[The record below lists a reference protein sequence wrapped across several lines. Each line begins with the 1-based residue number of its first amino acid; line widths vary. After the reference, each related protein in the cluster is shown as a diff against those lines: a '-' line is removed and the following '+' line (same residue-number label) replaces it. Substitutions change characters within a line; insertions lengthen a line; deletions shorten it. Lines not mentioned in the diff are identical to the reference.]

1 MVFVRSDARMRIA
14 SLRIPMESLYHNSL
28 NKKGDFNEKQK
39 RGLIIIILASFA
51 ILADIALFI
60 LEKSGYMVGHE
71 QPPLYYIGGV
81 AIGVILLLM
90 GIHTYRK
97 GN

>member
-1 MVFVRSDARMRIA
+1 M
-14 SLRIPMESLYHNSL
+14 
-28 NKKGDFNEKQK
+28 KKK
-39 RGLIIIILASFA
+39 RGLIIIILSSFA
-51 ILADIALFI
+51 IVADAVLLI
-60 LEKSGYMVGHE
+60 LDRLGYMTGRE
-71 QPPLYYIGGV
+71 QPLLYYIGGV

>member
-1 MVFVRSDARMRIA
+1 MKR
-14 SLRIPMESLYHNSL
+14 
-28 NKKGDFNEKQK
+28 KK
-39 RGLIIIILASFA
+39 RGLIIIILSSFA
-51 ILADIALFI
+51 IVADAVLLI
-60 LEKSGYMVGHE
+60 LDRLGYMTGHE
-71 QPPLYYIGGV
+71 QPPIFYIGGV